1 MTGVARPRGPLP
13 ARVYWTRRLLLVA
26 VAFALVFGL
35 AHLLGGSTSGGNGSA
50 PRPVDAEATQTTSTT
65 DAPATVVGS
74 PSASAT
80 QDGPT
85 ASAAATGP
93 ATGAATGAATSTAL
107 AQPTGRCTNSDILA
121 VPTVSSPAY
130 AGKPVA
136 LTLSLTTKQSP
147 ACDWTVGPGSLVVKV
162 TSGTDRIWS
171 SQDCVD
177 AVPQRD
183 VVVRKDH
190 PVTVT
195 VVWNDHRSDAQCSS
209 DTPWVGLG
217 DYHVVAAAFGSD
229 PTDRQFVLVPLP
241 VATKTV
247 TETPKPR
254 HPSASPSDGA
264 TSTAR

>member
-26 VAFALVFGL
+26 VAFALVFGI

-50 PRPVDAEATQTTSTT
+50 PRPVDAEATQTTPTT
-65 DAPATVVGS
+65 SGPATVAGS
-74 PSASAT
+74 PSVTPSEDSPTGTESPIAT
-80 QDGPT
+80 
-85 ASAAATGP
+85 
-93 ATGAATGAATSTAL
+93 ATSTAL
-107 AQPTGRCTNSDILA
+107 AQPTGRCANSDILA
-121 VPTVSSPAY
+121 VPTVATPAY

-147 ACDWTVGPGSLVVKV
+147 ACNWTVGPGSLVVKV

-195 VVWNDHRSDAQCSS
+195 VVWNDHRSDAECTT

-254 HPSASPSDGA
+254 HPSASPSAGA